1 MANRRGGW
9 LRRSLEIQA
18 ALNRPEPAD
27 ESSSPQADARCAP
40 SRIELDCEVEGT
52 LSLDGPLLVHGDFRG
67 SIKCRDLVTVGEAGT
82 VQGPIRAR
90 QVVIHGSVVGNVS
103 ATRDIV
109 LRGSARLHGDM
120 KAPSLVVERG
130 AYFNGRTEMQL
141 PKPIARSVTE
151 VATATTARPA
161 PVGAKPAGS

>member
-1 MANRRGGW
+1 MADRRGGW

-18 ALNRPEPAD
+18 ELNRPQPAVGPGL
-27 ESSSPQADARCAP
+27 PQANAPDAP
-40 SRIELDCEVEGT
+40 SRIELDCEIEGK
-52 LSLDGPLLVHGDFRG
+52 LSLDGPLLVQGDFRG
-67 SIKCRDLVTVGEAGT
+67 SIDCRNLVTIGEAGT

-103 ATRDIV
+103 ATRDVV
-109 LRGSARLHGDM
+109 LHGCARLHGDL

-151 VATATTARPA
+151 LATAPTAHPT
-161 PVGAKPAGS
+161 PGGAKPTGN

>member
-1 MANRRGGW
+1 MADRRGGW

-18 ALNRPEPAD
+18 ELNRPQPSD
-27 ESSSPQADARCAP
+27 ETSAPQADARQGP
-40 SRIELDCEVEGT
+40 SRIELDCEVEGA

-67 SIKCRDLVTVGEAGT
+67 SIDCRDLVTIGEAGT

-103 ATRDIV
+103 AARDVV
-109 LRGSARLHGDM
+109 LQGSARLHGDV

-151 VATATTARPA
+151 LAAAPTARPT
-161 PVGAKPAGS
+161 PVGAKPTGN